1 MRKRSLRSLN
11 VLSVRKT
18 KGQLFWR
25 DWGSPSSVP
34 IKFLLFSSAEMAEA
48 AALDTLYTAS
58 TTLVGVNSKLVKEG
72 IDEFPAVCIHRP
84 ADMLFT

>member
-1 MRKRSLRSLN
+1 
-11 VLSVRKT
+11 
-18 KGQLFWR
+18 
-25 DWGSPSSVP
+25 
-34 IKFLLFSSAEMAEA
+34 MAEA

>member
-1 MRKRSLRSLN
+1 MN
-11 VLSVRKT
+11 FQNQGTKT
-18 KGQLFWR
+18 KPVLCFSSQGVSCHCWSLF
-25 DWGSPSSVP
+25 V
-34 IKFLLFSSAEMAEA
+34 LLSSAEMAEA